1 MKRYLYLLSMV
12 IVLGACSGIPK
23 NLSSYTAFGQIE
35 GRVSI
40 GEQAYPMILDQ
51 LEWKEKNMEVSK
63 IPESDI
69 YVSAEEFPTL
79 EVSKEDKITI
89 DIDQSPSSIKVT
101 QYNEDGTSKEV
112 SIIDN
117 QIQVPIEEGHYIYEV
132 QATWSQGEYTFLFD
146 IERNDS

>member
-1 MKRYLYLLSMV
+1 MKRYFYLLIIV
-12 IVLGACSGIPK
+12 LVLGACSVIPK
-23 NLSSYTAFGQIE
+23 NSSSPIAFGQLE

-40 GEQAYPMILDQ
+40 GEQAYPMIVEQ

-69 YVSAEEFPTL
+69 YVLAEEFPTL

-112 SIIDN
+112 SLIDN
-117 QIQVPIEEGHYIYEV
+117 QIQVPIEEGHYVFEV

-146 IERNDS
+146 IERR